1 MVERMESPSIIFMG
15 TPEFAVPS
23 LKLLHETYGIKAVVS
38 VPDKPAGRGRK
49 LQSTPVSTCA
59 KELGIRLFTPDRLK
73 DPEFI
78 TQIAELKPD
87 IIVVIAFRILPREV
101 YSLGKLGAFNI
112 HGSLLPK
119 YRGAAPIQWA
129 IINGEKETGLTS
141 FLLNDSVDTGK
152 IIEQFHFDI
161 PSEMTSGELFEALK
175 IPAAR
180 LSVSTCKALLESDII
195 PKPQDDA
202 LATPAPK
209 LFRDQCKIDWT
220 KSCKAIHDLIRG
232 TNPKPGAWT
241 IFHEASLKILASQCF
256 DSPLDLQPGQYRIT
270 DTAFLVGTGDGM
282 ISLLKIQEE
291 GRQAIAI
298 SDFLRGYR
306 HAREGQFT

>member
-1 MVERMESPSIIFMG
+1 MVEIMESPSIIFMG

-23 LKLLHETYGIKAVVS
+23 LNLLHETYGIKAVVS

-49 LQSTPVSTCA
+49 IQSSPISTCA
-59 KELGIRLFTPDRLK
+59 KELGIPLFTPERLK

-78 TQIAELKPD
+78 SQIADLKPD

-101 YSLGKLGAFNI
+101 YSLAKLGAFNI

-129 IINGEKETGLTS
+129 IINGEKQTGLTS
-141 FLLNDSVDTGK
+141 FLLNDTVDTGK
-152 IIEQFHFDI
+152 IIDQFHYDI
-161 PSEMTSGELFEALK
+161 PPDMTSGELFEALK
-175 IPAAR
+175 IPAAE
-180 LSVSTCKALLESDII
+180 LSLSTCEALLHQSII
-195 PKPQDDA
+195 PQPQDDA

-220 KSCKAIHDLIRG
+220 KSCNEIHNLIRG

-241 IFHEASLKILASQCF
+241 IFQESSLKILSSLCIESGIELQC
-256 DSPLDLQPGQYRIT
+256 GQYLIT
-270 DTAFLVGTGDGM
+270 DTTFLVGTGDGT

-291 GRQAIAI
+291 GRQAMAI